1 MQQTFDI
8 SRRLTTWLSKDW
20 NQNKPNTKITDFKL
34 DATGYCYIGYCI
46 KCNESDFYKEY
57 DLKGDSRCC
66 NDKIKPTRD

>member
-1 MQQTFDI
+1 MKVKVQVTI
-8 SRRLTTWLSKDW
+8 YCNSYLNIWL
-20 NQNKPNTKITDFKL
+20 NLNFKL
-34 DATGYCYIGYCI
+34 DSTGYCYKGYCI